1 MYPAIEIFGFTL
13 HTYGLCVLVGG
24 ILGILIAMWA
34 GKKYGLT
41 KLDILLFGMYAIIA
55 GFIGAKLLYIIVE
68 WDSVWQHPEALLT
81 GGFVF
86 YGGAIGGILGGWIY
100 VKQYRKMS
108 KLYLIEFLDVAAP
121 AIAIG
126 QAFGRV
132 GCFLAGCCY
141 GAPTDS
147 PLGVCYPEG
156 GIAPAGVKLLPTQLF
171 ETAFL
176 LVFTVVLLIIIK
188 KSKKRGTALAIY
200 FIGYGV
206 WRFIIEFFRSDPRGS
221 VGALST
227 SQFISLFIVALGVI
241 ILVLRKVKG
250 EEFFAK
256 GLGERDE
263 AKVEGAQEENVPHEQ
278 EQQVVDTES
287 EEQPEQSMEV
297 RPKDKLSEEL
307 SEQGPVG
314 EPKGEKPE
322 NEKKEQ

>member
-1 MYPAIEIFGFTL
+1 MFPGIEILGKTIP
-13 HTYGLCVLVGG
+13 TYGLCVLVGG
-24 ILGILIAMWA
+24 ILGFLIAMWA
-34 GKKYGLT
+34 GKKYGLA

-100 VKQYRKMS
+100 VKQYSKMS

-206 WRFIIEFFRSDPRGS
+206 WRFIIEFFRSQGKRRSAFHLTVYQPIHCGIRCDHSRFAQSKGRG
-221 VGALST
+221 
-227 SQFISLFIVALGVI
+227 
-241 ILVLRKVKG
+241 ILC
-250 EEFFAK
+250 
-256 GLGERDE
+256 
-263 AKVEGAQEENVPHEQ
+263 
-278 EQQVVDTES
+278 
-287 EEQPEQSMEV
+287 
-297 RPKDKLSEEL
+297 
-307 SEQGPVG
+307 QGPWRMCRG
-314 EPKGEKPE
+314 KSGSSTRRKRI
-322 NEKKEQ
+322 Q